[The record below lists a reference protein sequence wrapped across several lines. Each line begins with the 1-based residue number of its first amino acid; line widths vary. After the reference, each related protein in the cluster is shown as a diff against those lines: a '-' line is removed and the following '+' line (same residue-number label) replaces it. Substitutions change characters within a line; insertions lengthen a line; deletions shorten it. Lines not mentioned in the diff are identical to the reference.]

1 MPITL
6 QDTVP
11 TFQASATSVVTVTEQ
26 DLLGRYTVIYFYP
39 KDSTPGCTTESQE
52 FSAQYAAFQDANC
65 QIFGVSR
72 DSLKSHESFKAAHS
86 MPFELISDPDESLCE
101 LFGVMQMKNMYGKQV
116 RGVERSTF
124 LINPNGVVIQE
135 WRKVTVSG
143 HVTAVL
149 DALLAEV

>member
-1 MPITL
+1 
-6 QDTVP
+6 
-11 TFQASATSVVTVTEQ
+11 
-26 DLLGRYTVIYFYP
+26 
-39 KDSTPGCTTESQE
+39 
-52 FSAQYAAFQDANC
+52 
-65 QIFGVSR
+65 
-72 DSLKSHESFKAAHS
+72 